1 MDPMTERPT
10 RIVKPEVLRDL
21 MERLLSAAG
30 CTDVNARETAEVFL
44 EADLRGIGLQGF
56 DHLFDMLDDIRR
68 GAIDG
73 TGRPEVVKEGPAT
86 ALVDGHCGPGQPS
99 AVFATDL
106 AIRKAREAGTATVG
120 LVNGADIYMIGY
132 YTDRMARAGMVGFVF
147 SASSSLVHP
156 HGGVERKLG
165 TNPIAIAVPAAGA
178 DPVLLDMA
186 TSVLSSSRIRQAAYH
201 GEHVPPGSGVDVH
214 GQPTTEAAAID
225 AGAIAPLAGHKGFGL
240 GLCVALLSG
249 PLVGGEVGS
258 AIDGWHTEEGRQG
271 RRGHLFMAID
281 PAAFGDTDAFR
292 GSVSTYLDE
301 VRASRTAP
309 GVDHVRIPGERTF
322 ACRAR
327 SLTDGVEILEAS
339 WTIAADHAAK
349 LGVEMPG

>member
-1 MDPMTERPT
+1 MTERPT

-68 GAIDG
+68 G
-73 TGRPEVVKEGPAT
+73 
-86 ALVDGHCGPGQPS
+86 

-165 TNPIAIAVPAAGA
+165 TNPIAIAVPTAGA

-186 TSVLSSSRIRQAAYH
+186 PSVLSSSRIRQAAYH
-201 GEHVPPGSGVDVH
+201 GEHVPPGSGVDVR

-225 AGAIAPLAGHKGFGL
+225 AGAICPPRRTQGFRARPLRRP
-240 GLCVALLSG
+240 
-249 PLVGGEVGS
+249 PLGS
-258 AIDGWHTEEGRQG
+258 AGG
-271 RRGHLFMAID
+271 RRGGQRHRRLAH
-281 PAAFGDTDAFR
+281 R
-292 GSVSTYLDE
+292 GRRPGSA
-301 VRASRTAP
+301 RAPLHGYRSGCFWRY
-309 GVDHVRIPGERTF
+309 GRIPRVGEHISRRGT
-322 ACRAR
+322 R
-327 SLTDGVEILEAS
+327 LTDRSRRRSRA
-339 WTIAADHAAK
+339 H
-349 LGVEMPG
+349 PGRAHLHLPRAQPHRRRRDTRSVLDYRR